1 MLRTAVERFGAH
13 VAMGAGAAGAAAVS
27 APTARCAKDDAKAIT
42 PSFDP
47 EALERGAKA
56 LREINKSAY
65 AKNVR
70 AHPHLTTAS
79 AAATYP
85 RDARGART
93 RSRAQRARVCSSRCE
108 LAIAVRSHRSEHAR
122 RARRPRV
129 GHRGPTI
136 FTCQLSWDAP

>member
-13 VAMGAGAAGAAAVS
+13 GAMGAGAAGAAAVS

-70 AHPHLTTAS
+70 PHPHLTTAS
-79 AAATYP
+79 AP
-85 RDARGART
+85 ISCPIS
-93 RSRAQRARVCSSRCE
+93 RS
-108 LAIAVRSHRSEHAR
+108 AIK
-122 RARRPRV
+122 
-129 GHRGPTI
+129 
-136 FTCQLSWDAP
+136 

>member
-56 LREINKSAY
+56 LREINKYAY

-70 AHPHLTTAS
+70 AHPHLTTR
-79 AAATYP
+79 P
-85 RDARGART
+85 P
-93 RSRAQRARVCSSRCE
+93 RSRARSRDRRLNNLRFRHLENRADE
-108 LAIAVRSHRSEHAR
+108 
-122 RARRPRV
+122 
-129 GHRGPTI
+129 
-136 FTCQLSWDAP
+136 

>member
-56 LREINKSAY
+56 LREINLSPH
-65 AKNVR
+65 AKNVSVPPPCR
-70 AHPHLTTAS
+70 PALTPISLPIPRS
-79 AAATYP
+79 AKNNPDGWIDLDPIVT
-85 RDARGART
+85 D
-93 RSRAQRARVCSSRCE
+93 
-108 LAIAVRSHRSEHAR
+108 
-122 RARRPRV
+122 
-129 GHRGPTI
+129 
-136 FTCQLSWDAP
+136 

>member
-13 VAMGAGAAGAAAVS
+13 VAMGAGAAGAVAVS

-70 AHPHLTTAS
+70 AHPHLTTR
-79 AAATYP
+79 P
-85 RDARGART
+85 P
-93 RSRAQRARVCSSRCE
+93 RSRARSRDRRLNNLRFRHLENRADE
-108 LAIAVRSHRSEHAR
+108 
-122 RARRPRV
+122 
-129 GHRGPTI
+129 
-136 FTCQLSWDAP
+136 